1 MVGGSIVP
9 TLKLELTAEHE
20 LIRQTVRAYCEEKV
34 APVAR
39 ELDATSTFPKETI
52 AGLAELGLLGLVV
65 PPEYGGNLVD
75 VLSLAIAIEEIA
87 RVDGAHALSVSAHNG
102 LCASHLVLAGSE
114 EQKVRYLPHLAAGD
128 YMGAWALT
136 EASSGS
142 DASRMRTTA
151 VKDGDEWVLN
161 GAKNLCTN
169 ANHAGVLVIMART
182 EGDRG
187 AHGVSAFA
195 VERGTPGL
203 IIGLDEDKL
212 GVRASSTS
220 PVDLEDCRIPEDR
233 LIGELHGACP
243 DVLRVLD
250 GGRIG
255 IGAMAVGLA
264 QGALDA
270 SLRYALDRES
280 SGHSIYDFQAI
291 QFMLADMATQLEA
304 ARLLVYR
311 AAYRKQAGLPFK
323 KEAAMGKL
331 YASEAAMRITTKAV
345 QIHGGYG
352 YIKDF
357 PVERMFRDAKLTE
370 IGEGTSEIQRLVIAR
385 EILDAADTVT

>member
-1 MVGGSIVP
+1 M
-9 TLKLELTAEHE
+9 TRELKEEHE

-39 ELDATSTFPKETI
+39 ELDAASEFPKETI
-52 AGLAELGLLGLVV
+52 AGLAGLGLLGLVV

-75 VLSLAIAIEEIA
+75 ALSLAIAIEEIA
-87 RVDGAHALSVSAHNG
+87 RVDGAHALSVAAHNG
-102 LCASHLVLAGSE
+102 LCTSHLVMAASE
-114 EQKVRYLPHLAAGD
+114 EQKARYLPHLAAGD

-136 EASSGS
+136 ESTSGS
-142 DASRMRTTA
+142 DASRMRTRA
-151 VKDGDEWVLN
+151 VKDEDEWVLN
-161 GAKNLCTN
+161 GGKSLCTN
-169 ANHAGVLVIMART
+169 ANHAGVLVVMART
-182 EGDRG
+182 EGERG

-195 VERGTPGL
+195 VDRGTPGL
-203 IIGLDEDKL
+203 SIGPDEDKL

-220 PVDLEDCRIPEDR
+220 PIDLEDCRVPEDR
-233 LIGELHGACP
+233 LVGKLHGAFP

-280 SGHSIYDFQAI
+280 FGQPIYDFQAI

-311 AAYRKQAGLPFK
+311 AAHRKQAGLPFK
-323 KEAAMGKL
+323 KEAAMAKL

-385 EILDAADTVT
+385 EILRGGDL

>member
-1 MVGGSIVP
+1 M
-9 TLKLELTAEHE
+9 KLEFKEEHE

-34 APVAR
+34 APIAR
-39 ELDATSTFPKETI
+39 EHDAASTFPRETI
-52 AGLAELGLLGLVV
+52 AGLAELGMLGLVV
-65 PPEYGGNLVD
+65 PPEYGGNEVD
-75 VLSLAIAIEEIA
+75 MLSLAIAIEEIA
-87 RVDGAHALSVSAHNG
+87 RVDGGHALSVSAHNG
-102 LCASHLVLAGSE
+102 LCTSHLVMAASE
-114 EQKVRYLPHLAAGD
+114 ELKAHYLPRLAAGD

-136 EASSGS
+136 EPGSGS
-142 DASRMRTTA
+142 DATSMRTRA
-151 VKDGDEWVLN
+151 VRDGDEWVLN
-161 GAKNLCTN
+161 GAKSLCTN
-169 ANHAGVLVIMART
+169 ANYAGVLVVMART
-182 EGDRG
+182 EGERG
-187 AHGVSAFA
+187 SQGISAFA
-195 VERGTPGL
+195 IEPDTPGL
-203 IIGLDEDKL
+203 TIGQDEDKL
-212 GVRASSTS
+212 GVRASPAAPIS
-220 PVDLEDCRIPEDR
+220 LEDCRVSESA
-233 LIGELHGACP
+233 LVGELHNAFP

-280 SGHSIYDFQAI
+280 FGQPIYDFQAI

-311 AAYRKQAGLPFK
+311 SAHRKQAGLPFK

-370 IGEGTSEIQRLVIAR
+370 IGEGTSEVQRLVIAR
-385 EILDAADTVT
+385 EILRSSDPTS

>member
-1 MVGGSIVP
+1 M
-9 TLKLELTAEHE
+9 KLELREEHE
-20 LIRQTVRAYCEEKV
+20 LIRQTVRAYCEQKV

-39 ELDATSTFPKETI
+39 ELDAASKFPKETI
-52 AGLAELGLLGLVV
+52 AGMAELGLLGLVI

-75 VLSLAIAIEEIA
+75 TLSFAIAIEEIA
-87 RVDGAHALSVSAHNG
+87 RVDGAHALIVAAHNG
-102 LCASHLVLAGSE
+102 LCSSHLVLAASK
-114 EQKVRYLPHLAAGD
+114 EQKARYLPHLAAGD
-128 YMGAWALT
+128 YMGAWGLT
-136 EASSGS
+136 EPTSGS
-142 DASRMRTTA
+142 DASAVRTSA

-161 GAKNLCTN
+161 GGKSLITN
-169 ANHAGVLVIMART
+169 AAHAGVLVIMAGT
-182 EGDRG
+182 KKGAGPRG
-187 AHGVSAFA
+187 ISAFA
-195 VERGTPGL
+195 VERDTPGL
-203 IIGLDEDKL
+203 SIGRDEDKL

-220 PVDLEDCRIPEDR
+220 QVDLEDCRIPRDH
-233 LIGELHGACP
+233 LVGELHGAYP
-243 DVLRVLD
+243 DVLQVLD

-270 SLRYALDRES
+270 SLQYAQEREAFDQP
-280 SGHSIYDFQAI
+280 IFDFQAI

-311 AAYRKQAGLPFK
+311 AAHQKQAGLPFK
-323 KEAAMGKL
+323 KEAAMAKL

-352 YIKDF
+352 YTKDF
-357 PVERMFRDAKLTE
+357 PVERMFRDAKLSE

-385 EILDAADTVT
+385 EILRSSDVTG